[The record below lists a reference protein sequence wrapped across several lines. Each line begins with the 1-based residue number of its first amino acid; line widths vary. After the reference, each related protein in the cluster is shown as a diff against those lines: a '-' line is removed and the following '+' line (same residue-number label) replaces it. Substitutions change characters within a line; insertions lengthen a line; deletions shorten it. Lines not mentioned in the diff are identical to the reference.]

1 MKKEVFKKYLPY
13 IVAIVVFVLLAVIYA
28 APEAFDG
35 KVVQAGDKIS
45 AIGMGNEVM
54 QYYKSTG
61 EKPLWTG
68 SMFSGMPNYQINT
81 WIPSKIFI
89 SNSGSILK
97 LGLPGVV
104 GMIFLYLFGFF
115 ILLRSF
121 KVNKWLSIIGAIA
134 IAFSSYF
141 FIIIEAGHNN
151 KVYGLAYLAAILG
164 GFMFIFDRKYIIGV
178 IVTMIYSAVG
188 LMVHPQMSYYVFML
202 IGILIVAEL
211 VIHIKEKRIPQF
223 FLALLLFAASIGVGL
238 GTNYSSIKANKEY
251 VSETMRGGHSE
262 LSKPTDEQNKTQGL
276 DLDYATSWSYGIGE
290 TMTLMIPNF
299 MGGSS
304 NYTVSENSDI
314 YKTLVHNGVP
324 RKSASD
330 FCHAVPTYWGDQPFT
345 SGPVYVGA
353 IIVFLFIFGLL
364 IVKGPYKWALLI
376 ATIFS
381 ILLAWGK
388 NFMPFTEFFFN
399 YFPFYNKF
407 RAVSSILIVAEIT
420 MPLLGFLALR
430 DLMDGNVDKKKAK
443 KMLYISAGI
452 TAGICLI
459 FALFG
464 GLFFNFHGATDE
476 QVFANLPEWLSS
488 SIIAERGRMLKMDAF
503 RSLVLILLAGIWIY
517 IYLSKSIKKSI
528 FIPVLGLLVLVD
540 MWPVDKRFL
549 NNDDFVT
556 EKKYTS
562 YFKKTPYEE
571 QLLED
576 KDPNFRVLNLTTNTF
591 NEARTSYYLKS
602 IGGYSAAKLRRYQD
616 LIDEHI
622 SKEMNPLMNAVAQTN
637 GQLGNCNA
645 DTLFPVL
652 NMLNMK
658 YVIVPLQNNQQI
670 AVLNPNAMGNAWF
683 VDTIRFTQ
691 TPDEECEAIGQ
702 INLHTTA
709 VVDEKYKDLVKN
721 TSVPTDTTAS
731 IHLTS
736 YTPDVLNYEYTSST
750 EGTVVFSEIF
760 YPYGWKAYID
770 NKPTEHFRADYTL
783 RALQVPAGKH
793 AIRFEFRPDSVT
805 KGEKISYAFIILMLT
820 ATLGLIVFD
829 ILRRRKQEN

>member
-1 MKKEVFKKYLPY
+1 MKKEIFKKYLPY
-13 IVAIVVFVLLAVIYA
+13 VVAIVVFVLLAVIYA

-35 KVVQAGDKIS
+35 KVIQAGDKVS

-164 GFMFIFDRKYIIGV
+164 GFMFVFDRKYIIGI

-188 LMVHPQMSYYVFML
+188 LMVHPQMSYYIFML

-262 LSKPTDEQNKTQGL
+262 LSKPTDEQNKTKGL

-304 NYTVSENSDI
+304 NYSVSENSDI
-314 YKTLVHNGVP
+314 YKTLVQNGVP

-364 IVKGPYKWALLI
+364 IVEGPYKWALLI

-476 QVFANLPEWLSS
+476 QVFASLPEWLSS
-488 SIIAERGRMLKMDAF
+488 SIVTERSRMLRMDAF
-503 RSLVLILLAGIWIY
+503 RSLVLILLAGIWIFM
-517 IYLSKSIKKSI
+517 YLSKSLKKSI
-528 FIPVLGLLVLVD
+528 FIPVLGLLVLID

-556 EKKYTS
+556 EKTYTS

-571 QLLED
+571 QLMED
-576 KDPNFRVLNLTTNTF
+576 KDPNFRVLNLASNTF

-622 SKEMNPLMNAVAQTN
+622 SKEMNPLMNAVVQTN
-637 GQLGNCNA
+637 GQLGNCYA
-645 DTLFPVL
+645 DTIFPVL

-683 VDTIRFTQ
+683 VDTVRFTQ

-721 TSVPTDTTAS
+721 TSAPTDTTAA

-736 YTPDVLNYEYTSST
+736 YAPDVLNYEYTSSS

-770 NKPTEHFRADYTL
+770 NKPAEHFRADYTL
-783 RALQVPAGKH
+783 RALNVPAGKH
-793 AIRFEFRPDSVT
+793 AIRFEFRPDSVI
-805 KGEKISYAFIILMLT
+805 KGEKVSYAFIILLLT
-820 ATLGLIVFD
+820 ATVGLIVFD

>member
-1 MKKEVFKKYLPY
+1 MKKEILKKWLPY

-45 AIGMGNEVM
+45 AYGMGNEVG

-89 SNSGSILK
+89 SNVGLILK

-121 KVNKWLSIIGAIA
+121 KVNEWLSIIGAIA

-151 KVYGLAYLAAILG
+151 KVYGLAYLAAILA
-164 GFMFIFDRKYIIGV
+164 GFKFIFDRKYNIGV

-188 LMVHPQMSYYVFML
+188 LMMHPQMSYYVFLL
-202 IGILIVAEL
+202 IGILIMAEL

-262 LSKPTDEQNKTQGL
+262 LTKPTDEQNKTKGL
-276 DLDYATSWSYGIGE
+276 DLDYATSWSYGISE

-304 NYTVSENSDI
+304 NYTVGENSDV
-314 YKTLVHNGVP
+314 YKTLIRNGVP

-330 FCHAVPTYWGDQPFT
+330 FCQAVPTYWGNQPFT

-364 IVKGPYKWALLI
+364 IVKDPYKWALLI
-376 ATIFS
+376 ATLFS

-420 MPLLGFLALR
+420 MPLLGFLALKNI
-430 DLMDGNVDKKKAK
+430 MDGSVDKKKAR

-464 GLFFNFHGATDE
+464 GLIFNFHGANDE

-488 SIIAERGRMLKMDAF
+488 SIVTERGRMLRVDAF
-503 RSLVLILLAGIWIY
+503 RSMVLILLSGIWIF
-517 IYLSKSIKKSI
+517 IYLSKSLKKTI
-528 FIPVLGLLVLVD
+528 FIPVLGLLVLID

-556 EKKYTS
+556 EKKYMS

-576 KDPNFRVLNLTTNTF
+576 KDPNFRVLNLATNTF

-622 SKEMNPLMNAVAQTN
+622 SKEMNLLMNAVAQTN

-645 DTLFPVL
+645 DTIFPIL

-658 YVIVPLQNNQQI
+658 YVIVPLQNNQQV

-691 TPDEECEAIGQ
+691 TPDEECEAIAQ

-709 VVDEKYKDLVKN
+709 VVDEKYKNLVQN
-721 TSVPTDTTAS
+721 TSTAPDTTAS

-736 YTPDVLNYEYTSST
+736 YTPDVLTYEYDAANNMI
-750 EGTVVFSEIF
+750 VVFSEIF

-783 RALQVPAGKH
+783 RALNVPAGKH

-805 KGEKISYAFIILMLT
+805 NGEKITFGFIILMF
-820 ATLGLIVFD
+820 ATTIGLIGFD
-829 ILRRRKQEN
+829 IFRCRKQQS